1 MPAQI
6 ERQHFLNKSTFPQL
20 SLQSKWGRYSNMSN
34 KNSKNDIQTLGE
46 AIRDMLNSYRLTSKF
61 DEATL
66 INSWE
71 RIAGKP
77 IAKRTKKISI
87 RNKVLFVELDSP
99 SMKHDFSLH
108 KTQVL
113 EMFKKEF
120 GSGIISD
127 IVVM

>member
-1 MPAQI
+1 MKKGD
-6 ERQHFLNKSTFPQL
+6 KSEF
-20 SLQSKWGRYSNMSN
+20 QSM
-34 KNSKNDIQTLGE
+34 GE
-46 AIRDMLNSYRLTSKF
+46 AIRGMLNSYKLTSKF

-77 IAKRTKKISI
+77 IAKRTKKLYI
-87 RNKVLFVELDSP
+87 RDKVLFVELDSP

-108 KTQVL
+108 KNQVL

-127 IVVM
+127 IIVM

>member
-1 MPAQI
+1 
-6 ERQHFLNKSTFPQL
+6 
-20 SLQSKWGRYSNMSN
+20 MS
-34 KNSKNDIQTLGE
+34 SKNQKNEIQSVGQ
-46 AIRDMLNSYRLTSKF
+46 AIRELLNSYRLTSKF
-61 DEATL
+61 DETQL
-66 INSWE
+66 LNSWE

-77 IAKRTKKISI
+77 IAKRTKNLYI

-113 EMFKKEF
+113 NLFQKEF
-120 GSGIISD
+120 GAGIIGD